1 MTGGPIAQA
10 GPSTPTTTATQF
22 YPLPPPNTMAPY
34 SLHGVPTSPYFR
46 QNYYSFFNTSIIHPQ
61 AQASM
66 ASHGIYVTLDRDVPH
81 FQNQNPSDP
90 FSYPSCNLDCHQ
102 LPSAATLPDPV
113 ASASA
118 KPPFYFFILFHA
130 FCTKKVTL

>member
-1 MTGGPIAQA
+1 MGLFKRSSCEGKGPVAHREEDKQGGTTGLMTGGPVAQA

-34 SLHGVPTSPYFR
+34 SLHGIPTNPYFR

-66 ASHGIYVTLDRDVPH
+66 ASHGIYVTLDRDVPQQFELPPASFCCH
-81 FQNQNPSDP
+81 FTRS
-90 FSYPSCNLDCHQ
+90 SC
-102 LPSAATLPDPV
+102 
-113 ASASA
+113 
-118 KPPFYFFILFHA
+118 
-130 FCTKKVTL
+130 